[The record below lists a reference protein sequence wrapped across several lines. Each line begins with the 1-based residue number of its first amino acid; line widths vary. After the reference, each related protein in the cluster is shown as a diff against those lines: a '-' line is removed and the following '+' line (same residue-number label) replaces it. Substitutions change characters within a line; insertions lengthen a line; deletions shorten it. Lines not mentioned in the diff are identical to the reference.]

1 MSQPQ
6 PVAPE
11 VLSLDAWFN
20 LPEDVPGELVDG
32 RLVEEEVPGFVH
44 EILVI
49 LLGSLFRTWIVPRGG
64 LVAGSE
70 AKFAVSPSRGR
81 KPDLTV
87 FFPGSQ
93 RPPAQGPIDV
103 APDVAVE
110 IVSPTPR
117 DGRRDRVEKL
127 AEYAAFG
134 VRYYWIVDPQLRSLE
149 IFELTSDG
157 SYRHALG
164 ATTGV
169 VDDVPG
175 CEALR
180 LDLGAIWAE
189 VDQVEG
195 QP

>member
-1 MSQPQ
+1 MSQPH
-6 PVAPE
+6 PIVLE
-11 VLSLDAWFN
+11 ELSLDAWFE
-20 LPEDVPGELVDG
+20 LPEDVPGELVGG

-44 EILVI
+44 EVLVI

-70 AKFAVSPSRGR
+70 AKFAVAPGRGR

-93 RPPAQGPIDV
+93 RPPTRGLIDV

-127 AEYAAFG
+127 AEYSAFG
-134 VRYYWIVDPQLRSLE
+134 IHYYWIVDPQLRSLE
-149 IFELTSDG
+149 ILELASDG

-164 ATTGV
+164 ATEGV
-169 VDDVPG
+169 LETIPG
-175 CEALR
+175 CTGLR
-180 LDLGAIWAE
+180 LDLDAIWE
-189 VDQVEG
+189 EIDQVES